1 MAVSL
6 EPVVSRKNVTN
17 FLQEQVGGRLI
28 IVLELAVGNAAAAE
42 FVVDW
47 AGGTTGAVVT
57 VGFAVDWDGVTFGN
71 AAADYTVQHLPVSFF
86 FLSRYGVHWW

>member
-28 IVLELAVGNAAAAE
+28 IVLELAVGDAAAAE
-42 FVVDW
+42 FVVD
-47 AGGTTGAVVT
+47 
-57 VGFAVDWDGVTFGN
+57 
-71 AAADYTVQHLPVSFF
+71 
-86 FLSRYGVHWW
+86 